1 MPNWTKEDLVAH
13 FAKLTDTGRRDFVDK
28 FEAYTPPGIDPQVTG
43 PAKGRIP
50 TPRGMNKNERSYA
63 AHLEGLY
70 LSRQILWYGYEA
82 VRVRIGH
89 DCFLTPDFLVMY
101 PDHRLEL
108 HELKGRKGKSF
119 YAEEDAVVKARAVG
133 ARFPIP
139 IYIIWQQTD
148 GTWTR
153 KEM

>member
-1 MPNWTKEDLVAH
+1 MPPNWSKEDLAAH
-13 FAKLTDTGRRDFVDK
+13 YARLVKVGECGLINPDLS
-28 FEAYTPPGIDPQVTG
+28 PGIDPQVTG

-50 TPRGMNKNERSYA
+50 VPRGMNRTEQSYA
-63 AHLEGLY
+63 TYLEGLY

-108 HELKGRKGKSF
+108 HELKGRKGKGF

-133 ARFPIP
+133 SRFPIP
-139 IYIIWQQTD
+139 IYIIWQQPD
-148 GTWTR
+148 GSWER